1 MKLLLDFLP
10 LILFFATFKYGEGH
24 KDTAAAFAN
33 EHFGMLVSGGQV
45 APDQAPVLLATLM
58 AIAATFV
65 AVLMQKLRG
74 QKVDLMLWI
83 TLAVV
88 TVLGG
93 LTVWFHNDTFIKW
106 KPSVVYGALALVYW
120 ASVALFGK
128 NILQITLGGQ
138 LELPEPAWRSLN
150 SAWIAFFMFLGTL
163 NIVVA
168 YSVPTAT
175 WVDFKVFGTTGLT
188 LLFIVGQGFYVHKR
202 LPPEAETPAKP
213 GVDGQRPVS

>member
-24 KDTAAAFAN
+24 KDWAAAYAN

-45 APDQAPVLLATLM
+45 APDQAPVLLATMVAIVATM
-58 AIAATFV
+58 A
-65 AVLMQKLRG
+65 AVLIQKLRG
-74 QKVDLMLWI
+74 QKIDTMLWI
-83 TLAVV
+83 TLAMV

-106 KPSVVYGALALVYW
+106 KPTAVYLALGAVYW
-120 ASVALFGK
+120 GSVALFGK
-128 NILQITLGGQ
+128 NILKVTLGEQ
-138 LELPEPAWRSLN
+138 LELSDSAWRTLN
-150 SAWIAFFMFLGTL
+150 WAWIGFFVFLGVL

-188 LLFIVGQGFYVHKR
+188 LLFIVAQGFYVHKQ
-202 LPPEAETPAKP
+202 LPPEAEPAPDAKP
-213 GVDGQRPVS
+213 PTA

>member
-24 KDTAAAFAN
+24 KDAAAAFAN

-45 APDQAPVLLATLM
+45 VPDQAPVLLATLV

-65 AVLMQKLRG
+65 AVLIQKLRG
-74 QKVDLMLWI
+74 QKIDTMLWI

-88 TVLGG
+88 SVLGG

-106 KPSVVYGALALVYW
+106 KPSVVYWALAAVYW
-120 ASVALFGK
+120 GSAALFGK
-128 NILQITLGGQ
+128 NILQVTLGEQ
-138 LELPEPAWRSLN
+138 LEMPDGAWRTLN
-150 SAWIAFFMFLGTL
+150 RAWIAFFLFLGAL
-163 NIVVA
+163 NIIVA

-188 LLFIVGQGFYVHKR
+188 LLFIVGQGFYVHKQ
-202 LPPEAETPAKP
+202 LPPEAEPAEAESP
-213 GVDGQRPVS
+213 AP

>member
-24 KDTAAAFAN
+24 KDAAAAFAN

-45 APDQAPVLLATLM
+45 VPDQAPVLLATLV
-58 AIAATFV
+58 AIAASFV
-65 AVLMQKLRG
+65 AVAVQKLRG
-74 QKVDLMLWI
+74 QKVDAMLWI
-83 TLAVV
+83 TLAMV

-106 KPSVVYGALALVYW
+106 KPTAVYAALALVYW
-120 ASVALFGK
+120 GSVALFGK
-128 NILQITLGGQ
+128 NILQVTLGEQ
-138 LELPEPAWRSLN
+138 LELPASAWRTLN
-150 SAWIAFFMFLGTL
+150 GAWILFFVALAIL

-188 LLFIVGQGFYVHKR
+188 LLFIVAQGFYVHR
-202 LPPEAETPAKP
+202 QLPPEAEPTADARNPAP
-213 GVDGQRPVS
+213 

>member
-24 KDTAAAFAN
+24 KDWAAAYAN
-33 EHFGMLVSGGQV
+33 QHFSGLVSGGQV
-45 APDQAPVLLATLM
+45 APDQAPVLLATLVAIVATM
-58 AIAATFV
+58 AV
-65 AVLMQKLRG
+65 VLVQKLRR
-74 QKVDLMLWI
+74 QKVDMMLWI

-106 KPSVVYGALALVYW
+106 KPSVVYWALAAVYW
-120 ASVALFGK
+120 GSLALFGK
-128 NILQITLGGQ
+128 NILKLTLGEQ
-138 LELPEPAWRSLN
+138 LQLPDDTWRRLN
-150 SAWIAFFMFLGTL
+150 GAWIAFFLFLGAL

-188 LLFIVGQGFYVHKR
+188 LLFIVGQGFYMHKH
-202 LPPEAETPAKP
+202 LPPEADTPAKP
-213 GVDGQRPVS
+213 AP